1 MTEAPQ
7 NAPILSTFGFFI
19 KGPMTNRSITYLAYA
34 RGAELTYRNSPS
46 YIRTEA
52 TERNWYMQKLAALCS
67 GVFFCLGFL
76 NSSPDHFKACLPT
89 GIKATDIVSAQR
101 VRSTGGIKK
110 TTVEDKL
117 TELKARCKKGK
128 LVNPSGKEIYFF
140 RMTGCWGNP
149 PPDYQ
154 EILERQDKEL
164 KKLRK
169 RYSVIEM
176 TCNPEGVQ
184 IH

>member
-1 MTEAPQ
+1 
-7 NAPILSTFGFFI
+7 
-19 KGPMTNRSITYLAYA
+19 
-34 RGAELTYRNSPS
+34 
-46 YIRTEA
+46 
-52 TERNWYMQKLAALCS
+52 MQKLAALCPS
-67 GVFFCLGFL
+67 VFFCLSFL
-76 NSSPDHFKACLPT
+76 NTTPAHFRACLPA

-101 VRSTGGIKK
+101 VRSTGVVKSI
-110 TTVEDKL
+110 TVEDKL

-128 LVNPSGKEIYFF
+128 LVDASGKEIYFF

-154 EILERQDKEL
+154 EILERQNEEL

-176 TCNPEGVQ
+176 TCNPDGVQ

>member
-1 MTEAPQ
+1 
-7 NAPILSTFGFFI
+7 
-19 KGPMTNRSITYLAYA
+19 
-34 RGAELTYRNSPS
+34 
-46 YIRTEA
+46 
-52 TERNWYMQKLAALCS
+52 MQRLAALCP
-67 GVFFCLGFL
+67 GVFFCLSIL
-76 NSSPDHFKACLPT
+76 NTTPDHFRACLPA
-89 GIKATDIVSAQR
+89 GIKATDIVSPQR
-101 VRSTGGIKK
+101 VRSTGVAKK

-128 LVNPSGKEIYFF
+128 LVDASGKEIYFF

-154 EILERQDKEL
+154 EILQRQDEEL

-169 RYSVIEM
+169 RYLVIEM